1 MFTDGCGGCGRLWGL
16 WGLWGLRGLWAL
28 RAEGCQLPGL
38 RLRKGY
44 QLSAVG
50 HGTWAMGVKKR
61 AILGGAGLMETHGP
75 WRMAQGRE
83 QTAVSPFSLGAESL
97 KPKKP
102 RCNVKSAQSLP
113 ALPIPPPTHPIR

>member
-1 MFTDGCGGCGRLWGL
+1 MFTDGCGGCGRL

-50 HGTWAMGVKKR
+50 HGTWAMGVKTR
-61 AILGGAGLMETHGP
+61 AILGGAGLRKPMAHGA
-75 WRMAQGRE
+75 WLR
-83 QTAVSPFSLGAESL
+83 AESRQL
-97 KPKKP
+97 
-102 RCNVKSAQSLP
+102 SAP
-113 ALPIPPPTHPIR
+113 

>member
-1 MFTDGCGGCGRLWGL
+1 MFTDGCGGCGR
-16 WGLWGLRGLWAL
+16 LWGLRGLWAL

-50 HGTWAMGVKKR
+50 HGTWAMGVKTR

-83 QTAVSPFSLGAESL
+83 QTAVSPLSLGAESL
-97 KPKKP
+97 EPKGPMARVHKVFQP
-102 RCNVKSAQSLP
+102 
-113 ALPIPPPTHPIR
+113 LPIPPPTHPNR